1 MSLNLALCYCGL
13 FDGLPVD
20 ELRAFRRFMD
30 AHEQRAPQMPI
41 ETVYDFEAHFSD
53 VLAMFEANDFA
64 QEYAEMSARDPAR
77 FPAVPPRLSS
87 VGIVRGLR
95 AMKATITTLGGE
107 AVTAEIERL
116 WNAYGERPL
125 TAAPDAVYGMIQRFL
140 CLARGRQ
147 AGSSCK
153 LARHTR
159 PPGRAQAD
167 MGAMRGLLAEMGALR
182 GQARADEEAFI
193 KAI

>member
-1 MSLNLALCYCGL
+1 MSVNLALCYCGL
-13 FDGLPVD
+13 FDGLPIE
-20 ELRAFRRFMD
+20 ELRAYRRFID
-30 AHEQRAPQMPI
+30 AHEQRPPQMAI
-41 ETVYDFEAHFSD
+41 ETVYDFEAHFPD

-107 AVTAEIERL
+107 AVNAEIERL

-125 TAAPDAVYGMIQRFL
+125 TADPDAVYGMIQRFL
-140 CLARGRQ
+140 CLERGRPRERVCLPHARG
-147 AGSSCK
+147 
-153 LARHTR
+153 
-159 PPGRAQAD
+159 PGRAKAD

-182 GQARADEEAFI
+182 GQVY
-193 KAI
+193 